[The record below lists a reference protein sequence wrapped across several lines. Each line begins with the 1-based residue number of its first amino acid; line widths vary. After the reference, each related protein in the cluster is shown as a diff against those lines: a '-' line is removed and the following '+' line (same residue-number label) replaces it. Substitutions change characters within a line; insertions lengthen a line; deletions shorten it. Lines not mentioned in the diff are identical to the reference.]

1 MLLACSGWV
10 CPRLISVSSVPGGNP
25 AAREDPEGFAMRFMT
40 CEDCG
45 HHFCDRCLA
54 RIAGRQPE
62 GLPCVRCGGQLS
74 MRYRF
79 RHHEAVSAPAPEAIQ
94 RYERALTLVDEGR
107 REEAVRELDRAVLL
121 RPAFAAAHYERGLAL
136 RHLDRPA
143 EAVAAF
149 DAVLRLD
156 PGNVEARF
164 ERGGALRRLGRLAEA
179 ADVYRE
185 AVRVEPRY
193 TSALINL
200 GITLN
205 ELERREEALEV
216 FEEAIRLHATFRAI
230 GDATGYG
237 ASVAQAGRGATL
249 TNLGRYEE
257 ALAAIDASI
266 SSGPDD
272 PLKYANRAYV
282 LERLGRAEE
291 ARLAA
296 QVAEEIRRRT

>member
-1 MLLACSGWV
+1 MLLACAGWS
-10 CPRLISVSSVPGGNP
+10 CPRLISVSAVSGGNP
-25 AAREDPEGFAMRFMT
+25 VAREDPEGFATRFMT

-45 HHFCDRCLA
+45 HHFCDRCLG
-54 RIAGRQPE
+54 RISGQQPE
-62 GLPCVRCGGQLS
+62 GVHCVRCGGPLS
-74 MRYRF
+74 TRYRF
-79 RHHEAVSAPAPEAIQ
+79 RYHEAVSASVPEAI
-94 RYERALTLVDEGR
+94 RHYEQALTLVDEGR

-121 RPAFAAAHYERGLAL
+121 RPAFAAAYYERGVAL

-143 EAVAAF
+143 EAVTAF
-149 DAVLRLD
+149 EAVLRLD

-164 ERGGALRRLGRLAEA
+164 ELGGALRRLGRLPEA
-179 ADVYRE
+179 AHVYRE
-185 AVRVEPRY
+185 AARIEPRY
-193 TSALINL
+193 TSTLINL

-205 ELERREEALEV
+205 ELNRWEEALEV
-216 FEEAIRLHATFRAI
+216 FEEAIRLHAEFRAI

-237 ASVAQAGRGATL
+237 ASVAQAGKGATL
-249 TNLGRYEE
+249 TNLGRYAE

-272 PLKYANRAYV
+272 PLKCANRAYV
-282 LERLGRAEE
+282 LKRLGRLEE